1 MSEFD
6 QLAEMPLFRGVDA
19 PDRKALMALMERRRF
34 AQGEVIFKR
43 GAPGDSMYL
52 ILSGEVRIFTEDAQ
66 GNEFTLRN
74 LDHMFGEF
82 SMLDDQPR
90 SASAAAA
97 TDLEVLILHR
107 DNFVAFVCERP
118 LVGLSMMRDLAE
130 RVRYTT
136 AYLQRVID
144 ATDMLARGEYD
155 QMEIDQQAETGQDAS
170 IQKLIGQFVDMVNRV
185 QQRENALKQGGD

>member
-6 QLAEMPLFRGVDA
+6 QLAEVPLFRGVDA

-52 ILSGEVRIFTEDAQ
+52 ILNGEVRIFTEDAQ

-74 LDHMFGEF
+74 LDQMFGEF

-97 TDLEVLILHR
+97 TDLEVLILHH
-107 DNFVAFVCERP
+107 DDFVAFVRERP

-136 AYLQRVID
+136 AYLQSVID
-144 ATDMLARGEYD
+144 ATDMLARGEYE
-155 QMEIDQQAETGQDAS
+155 QLEVDQQAETEQDAS